1 MGEGANRP
9 TYWYTL
15 RAMISLKNISLQRG
29 SKPLFRDVDVTLHPG
44 QHVGLTG
51 ANGSGKSSLLGLL
64 LGEFGPDSGELSMP
78 PGIEIAHVR
87 QETEAVA
94 QAAIDYVIDGDRP
107 LRSLEAKM
115 ATAEGE
121 ALAALHAEYE
131 AIDGYTARSR
141 AGRLLHGLGFRND
154 QLEQPVATF
163 SGGWRMRLNLAQA
176 LMCRSDLLLLD
187 EPTNHLDIEAVIW
200 LEQWLRG
207 YQGTLL
213 LISHDREFLDS
224 VVNVILHIE
233 HGRITRYSGNYSDF
247 ERQRAEQLAQQQA
260 AHERQQKE
268 IAHLQSFINRFK
280 AKATKARQAQS
291 RVKALERME
300 IITAAHVDTP
310 FHFEFLPI
318 ERCGDPLLD
327 VDSVRI
333 GYGETTILR
342 DVSLQI
348 RPGSR
353 VGLLGPNGAGKS
365 TLIKLLAGELQ
376 PLSGEL
382 RAGNGLKIGYF
393 AQHQLEQLDP
403 DASALLHFQRIDPK
417 ATEQALR
424 NHLGGFGF
432 HGDRVDEPIA
442 PFSGGEKSRLV
453 LAMLIWQRPNLLLL
467 DEPTNHLDL
476 EMRHALTMALQGFEG
491 AMVVVSHDRHLL
503 RTCTDE
509 LYFVHDGGCERYE
522 GDLDDYRRYL
532 ADKEAALAVD
542 ESNAPGD
549 DKTDRKQQRRD
560 AAEKRKRLQPVTRE
574 VKKLEKQLEKQ
585 QQRQAAIET
594 QLADPDIYQNDSRK
608 TELKNLMLEKSQLDS
623 EIDALE
629 ERWMELQETLE
640 QMGVG

>member
-1 MGEGANRP
+1 
-9 TYWYTL
+9 
-15 RAMISLKNISLQRG
+15 MINLKNISLQRG
-29 SKPLFRDVDVTLHPG
+29 SKLLFHDVNLSLHPG
-44 QHVGLTG
+44 QRIGLTG
-51 ANGSGKSSLLGLL
+51 ANGTGKSSLLALL
-64 LGEFGPDSGELSMP
+64 LGEFGADSGDLTIP

-87 QETEAVA
+87 QETPAVA
-94 QAAIDYVIDGDRP
+94 QAALDYVIDGDHL
-107 LRSLEAKM
+107 LRALERQM
-115 ATAEGE
+115 ADADGE
-121 ALAALHAEYE
+121 ALAVLHAEYE

-141 AGRLLHGLGFRND
+141 AARLLHGLGFRND
-154 QLEQPVATF
+154 QLEQPVTAF

-224 VVNVILHIE
+224 VVNVICHIE
-233 HGRITRYSGNYSDF
+233 HGTITRYSGNYGDF
-247 ERQRAEQLAQQQA
+247 ERQRAAQLAQQQA

-268 IAHLQSFINRFK
+268 LSHLQSYIDRFK

-300 IITAAHVDTP
+300 IITAAHVDTL
-310 FHFEFLPI
+310 FHFAFLPI

-327 VDSVRI
+327 VDSITI
-333 GYGETTILR
+333 GYGETTILC
-342 DVSLQI
+342 DVSMQI

-353 VGLLGPNGAGKS
+353 IGLLGPNGAGKS
-365 TLIKLLAGELQ
+365 TLIKLLAGALE
-376 PLSGEL
+376 PRAGEV

-403 DASALLHFQRIDPK
+403 LASALLHFQRIDPK
-417 ATEQALR
+417 ATEQTLR

-476 EMRHALTMALQGFEG
+476 EMRHALTMALQGYEG
-491 AMVVVSHDRHLL
+491 AMVVVSHDRHML
-503 RTCTDE
+503 RTCSDE
-509 LYFVHDGGCERYE
+509 LYFVHDRRCERYE

-532 ADKEAALAVD
+532 ADKEAALVSTD
-542 ESNAPGD
+542 SD
-549 DKTDRKQQRRD
+549 LSSVDKTDRKTQRRD
-560 AAEKRKRLQPVTRE
+560 AAEKRKRLQPVTSE
-574 VKKLEKQLEKQ
+574 VKNLERKLEKQ
-585 QQRQAAIET
+585 QQRQAELET
-594 QLADPDIYQNDSRK
+594 QLADPDIYQNESRK
-608 TELKNLMLEKSQLDS
+608 TELTTLMREKSQLDND
-623 EIDALE
+623 IDALE
-629 ERWMELQETLE
+629 ERWLELQETLE
-640 QMGVG
+640 QMETG